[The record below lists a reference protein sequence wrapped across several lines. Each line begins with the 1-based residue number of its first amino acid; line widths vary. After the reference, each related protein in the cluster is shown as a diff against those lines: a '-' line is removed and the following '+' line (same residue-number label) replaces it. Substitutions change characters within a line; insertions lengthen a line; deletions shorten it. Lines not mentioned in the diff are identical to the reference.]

1 MDKIGDKNL
10 VVYAEQ
16 KRWLIVAWLQ
26 ILGNCNT
33 KYLRHPD
40 SIFSTTQVH
49 CELLWIFSSRCVHHI
64 ASWNFI
70 IQMLLYSRRRKTLPD
85 KASGPRSVRRAF
97 KFLRP
102 GWWVM
107 HLALKKKKKK
117 SFLYSFTQAL
127 LLQMILSV
135 MLDLRGRDLFQ
146 WLDLYSRKST
156 RIQLHFWGRRSLNPS
171 TVHYSGILFI

>member
-1 MDKIGDKNL
+1 MDKIGAKNL

-49 CELLWIFSSRCVHHI
+49 CELLSIFSSRCVHHI

-117 SFLYSFTQAL
+117 IIPLLLYPGTFTPNDTICNVGFTWEGFIPVVGSLLQEINENPAAL
-127 LLQMILSV
+127 L
-135 MLDLRGRDLFQ
+135 R
-146 WLDLYSRKST
+146 
-156 RIQLHFWGRRSLNPS
+156 
-171 TVHYSGILFI
+171 